1 VAEDDAIS
9 EALLGYRQGSPGAFD
24 RLVALVYDDLRRIA
38 RRQLGRLRPGHTI
51 NSTGLVHEAY
61 LKMVDHS
68 RMSLQDRSHFFAVSA
83 RAMRQILVDHARR
96 RGRQKRGANRKATDL
111 DEAMT
116 PVAAEAE
123 RILLIHDALDR
134 LTAVDARLT
143 QVVECRFFAGYSEEE
158 TAEIL
163 GVSPRTVRRDW
174 MRARAWLHELMDGAP
189 GSLPEPDSP
198 GE

>member
-1 VAEDDAIS
+1 MAEDDAVS

-38 RRQLGRLRPGHTI
+38 RRQLGRLRPGQTI

-83 RAMRQILVDHARR
+83 RAMRQILVDHARH
-96 RGRQKRGANRKATDL
+96 RGRQKRGGNRKATEL

-116 PVAAEAE
+116 PVAADAE
-123 RILLIHDALDR
+123 RILLMHDALER
-134 LTAVDARLT
+134 LTAMDARLT

-174 MRARAWLHELMDGAP
+174 TRARAWLHELMDGAP
-189 GSLPEPDSP
+189 GSPPEADSA

>member
-1 VAEDDAIS
+1 VAEEDAVS
-9 EALLGYRQGSPGAFD
+9 EALLGYRQGNPGAFD

-38 RRQLGRLRPGHTI
+38 RRQLGRLQPGQTI

-68 RMSLQDRSHFFAVSA
+68 RMSLQDRAHFFAVSA

-96 RGRQKRGANRKATDL
+96 RGRQKRGANRKATEL

-116 PVAAEAE
+116 PVAADAE
-123 RILLIHDALDR
+123 RILLMHDALDR

-158 TAEIL
+158 TADIL

-174 MRARAWLHELMDGAP
+174 TRARAWLHELMDGAP
-189 GSLPEPDSP
+189 GSSP
-198 GE
+198 GSESPRE

>member
-1 VAEDDAIS
+1 VAEDDTVS
-9 EALLGYRQGSPGAFD
+9 QALLAYRQGSPGAFD

-61 LKMVDHS
+61 LKMVDQS
-68 RMSLQDRSHFFAVSA
+68 RVSLQDRSHFFAVSA

-96 RGRQKRGANRKATDL
+96 RGRQKRGGNRKPTEF

-116 PVAAEAE
+116 PIVADAEH
-123 RILLIHDALDR
+123 ILLMHDALDR
-134 LTAVDARLT
+134 LTTVEARLT

-174 MRARAWLHELMDGAP
+174 IRARAWLHELMHSAP
-189 GSLPEPDSP
+189 ESP
-198 GE
+198 ASEDDRRR